1 MSQSESEL
9 QRQVRLKLGQKP
21 DLVLWRNE
29 TGAYSEM
36 CTVNW
41 LRELLMLM
49 SDTSGSHGS
58 TQQGVSAAITMLRDA
73 LSKSNRY
80 ISYGLCKGSSDLIGI
95 IKPSGR
101 FFALELKTLSGK
113 VTEEQVMFIKLVNN
127 MGGYAAVA
135 RTIEEAEFHYTRAT
149 TGFKGQT
156 I

>member
-9 QRQVRLKLGQKP
+9 QRQVRLTLGQKP

-36 CTVNW
+36 CTVQW
-41 LRELLMLM
+41 LRELL
-49 SDTSGSHGS
+49 
-58 TQQGVSAAITMLRDA
+58 GVLDNSLGNGPSQRAAIAMLRDV

-80 ISYGLCKGSSDLIGI
+80 ISYGLTKGSSDLIGI
-95 IKPSGR
+95 LKPNGR
-101 FFALELKTLSGK
+101 FFALELKTLTGK
-113 VTEEQVMFIKLVNN
+113 VTEEQVMFIKLVNS

-135 RTIEEAEFHYTRAT
+135 RTLAEAEFHYTRAT
-149 TGFKGQT
+149 EGFKGQT